1 MDSIRQ
7 LQDKKPQPF
16 GSSNIIKL
24 TTLKRQIKI
33 IAGLL
38 ILFSFSGFAYSQNTK
53 VTATANAKSDSADL
67 KALVVKLLKWHEKDN
82 NMDFEPLLKN
92 PKDTIYTGIDWQAH
106 KKRVTELEK
115 TNLFTKSFLDNYQQI
130 ALHLDKELKQNKTK
144 YIVGELPPFGSDANE
159 WCDCQDYPSN
169 YLKRLKILALKIN
182 NNSATF
188 KWTWGD
194 DFFYSIKAQKENNI
208 WRIAEMERFNIK
220 NFSW

>member
-7 LQDKKPQPF
+7 LQDKKTQPF
-16 GSSNIIKL
+16 GTSNIIKL
-24 TTLKRQIKI
+24 TTWKRQIKI

-53 VTATANAKSDSADL
+53 VTATANVKSDSADL